1 MGTFILKRKI
11 YTVYD
16 DTDQLKKMKDA
27 DILAEKEKSVNYLPV
42 ATKAATGAAVGAAG
56 LGLATGAHGL
66 LRNGGK
72 WGFSLNRA
80 GQGLAKGLKIG
91 GIAGAAVAGG
101 LALHKKNQEQEEAT
115 QYNNRL
121 RYAQRQ
127 AKRREKTD
135 WKTNMTTRDGY
146 SY

>member
-1 MGTFILKRKI
+1 MGTFVLKRKT

-16 DTDQLKKMKDA
+16 DTDSLKRMKDA

-42 ATKAATGAAVGAAG
+42 VTKAATGAGIGALSAGAVA
-56 LGLATGAHGL
+56 GAHGL
-66 LRNGGK
+66 LRNKGK
-72 WGFSLNRA
+72 WGFSLGRA
-80 GQGLAKGLKIG
+80 AKAGKKGLLG
-91 GIAGAAVAGG
+91 GAIAGASIIGG
-101 LALHKKNQEQEEAT
+101 LALHKKANEQEEASM
-115 QYNNRL
+115 YNKRL

-127 AKRREKTD
+127 AKRREKAD